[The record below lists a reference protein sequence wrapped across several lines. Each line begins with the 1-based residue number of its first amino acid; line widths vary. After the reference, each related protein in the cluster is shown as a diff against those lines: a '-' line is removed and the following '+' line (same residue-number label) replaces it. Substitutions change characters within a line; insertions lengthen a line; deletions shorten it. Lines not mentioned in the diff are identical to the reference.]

1 MISTCNTRQ
10 SVWAPQYLWKVWFLN
25 CMSDETWGGQ
35 TFFWG
40 AKIGDGDPWGKF
52 TKLCQV
58 TDSYK
63 KSGFQH
69 SSSDGD
75 ILHSPSRGKLNKNI
89 CGVARGT
96 RAGKTALWK
105 KEKKKKPWLKKLADS
120 YSVNTPT
127 TSDFRPIGASQL
139 QHTTTGFSRNP
150 A

>member
-1 MISTCNTRQ
+1 MIPTCNTRQ

-35 TFFWG
+35 TFFWS

-69 SSSDGD
+69 SSSDGNV
-75 ILHSPSRGKLNKNI
+75 LHSPSRGELNKNI
-89 CGVARGT
+89 CGVALGT
-96 RAGKTALWK
+96 CAGKTALCK
-105 KEKKKKPWLKKLADS
+105 KEKKKKSPGLKSWLIPM
-120 YSVNTPT
+120 V
-127 TSDFRPIGASQL
+127 
-139 QHTTTGFSRNP
+139 
-150 A
+150 